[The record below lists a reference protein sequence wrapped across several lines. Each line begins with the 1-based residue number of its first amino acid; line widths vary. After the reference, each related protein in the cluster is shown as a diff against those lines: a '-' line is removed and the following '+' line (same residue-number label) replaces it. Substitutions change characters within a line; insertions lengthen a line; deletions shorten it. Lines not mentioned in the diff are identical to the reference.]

1 MFLPFFPL
9 PLAFA
14 VAIVS
19 VVPKIKEYHL
29 FNFLCTERVWLP
41 SVQLTFRGCQG
52 WGGGGCWLGGEGMRL
67 EGHPHHRDR
76 LRRWAGAPNPN
87 SKNQLPGR
95 KRPTSPPPT
104 PTGFYY
110 SGWHP

>member
-1 MFLPFFPL
+1 
-9 PLAFA
+9 
-14 VAIVS
+14 
-19 VVPKIKEYHL
+19 
-29 FNFLCTERVWLP
+29 
-41 SVQLTFRGCQG
+41 
-52 WGGGGCWLGGEGMRL
+52 MRL

-110 SGWHP
+110 SGSHP